1 MESQPK
7 ETLIKNVRITL
18 GGFTKS
24 ELKDIIGYI
33 RSVEAFRPTRL
44 VWVKME
50 DPDMSL
56 EEARRLINELWPE
69 PEGPPFTATFKR
81 EKTER

>member
-7 ETLIKNVRITL
+7 ETIIKNVIISLKR
-18 GGFTKS
+18 FTKS
-24 ELKDIIGYI
+24 EIKDIIGYI

-50 DPDMSL
+50 DPHMSL
-56 EEARRLINELWPE
+56 EEARRLLNELWPE
-69 PEGPPFTATFKR
+69 EEGPPSWR
-81 EKTER
+81 H